1 MMMEQIT
8 EQIHSGFA
16 VVDKTIHNFKEEIAN
31 LKAQLLEKDR
41 IITNLTQ
48 VCPCTFL
55 SFPCNIFIW

>member
-1 MMMEQIT
+1 MMERCK
-8 EQIHSGFA
+8 ELLHSEFA
-16 VVDKTIHNFKEEIAN
+16 VVDETIHNLKEEIAS

-48 VCPCTFL
+48 VRPCTFL